1 LEHHQI
7 FISGPGNDVI
17 KGNGQSDYALWYA
30 KGPATVDL
38 LLGYALDGFGFR
50 DSISGINTVHGSQ
63 FGVVVN
69 GTNSGERV
77 LIFGGQNSI
86 SLAGGDDTVSY
97 WNQKSIDYAIAFNSD
112 HIEVK
117 RKDTGTVDILYG
129 VEFIEFV
136 GENYLDKR
144 IDLNDYIPS
153 GFTTLKGELINNG
166 DAIGN
171 PRWVVT
177 NLNNDNIKDIAIRF
191 DPDSAFVAGPI
202 AHSPIRF
209 FLGTSEGNYFPASL
223 AMSDNLSPTLVN
235 RILTTDFN
243 GDGLG
248 DIVIAASG
256 QDPYL
261 DGKPVGPIPG
271 EVSYILLSSE
281 VGYKSINLTNVPSI
295 FAHHASM
302 SDIDGDGRIDVFI
315 DSIEKGAANTS

>member
-1 LEHHQI
+1 MTTYTGTSGNDNINGPVVAKNSNIDGADGDDTVILGTHQI

-69 GTNSGERV
+69 GTSAGERV
-77 LIFGGQNSI
+77 LVFGGQNSI

-153 GFTTLKGELINNG
+153 GFVN
-166 DAIGN
+166 
-171 PRWVVT
+171 
-177 NLNNDNIKDIAIRF
+177 
-191 DPDSAFVAGPI
+191 
-202 AHSPIRF
+202 SPVKWTI
-209 FLGTSEGNYFPASL
+209 
-223 AMSDNLSPTLVN
+223 
-235 RILTTDFN
+235 
-243 GDGLG
+243 
-248 DIVIAASG
+248 
-256 QDPYL
+256 
-261 DGKPVGPIPG
+261 
-271 EVSYILLSSE
+271 
-281 VGYKSINLTNVPSI
+281 
-295 FAHHASM
+295 
-302 SDIDGDGRIDVFI
+302 
-315 DSIEKGAANTS
+315 